1 MAYRGYVPGPEFERV
16 FRGAE
21 DQMAKVKE
29 LKARMAD
36 VVGRGEAADGRVS
49 AEFKKDGGLT
59 VLDLDPRVMRLPA
72 AELSLEIRA
81 AVNAAAQDYQ
91 TKISEVGE
99 ELFGG
104 TEQGAATMADP
115 KVALAEVEKLGEGFA
130 TQMKDVLR
138 ELTVQQRRARDA
150 IEQLRD
156 PRQGR

>member
-1 MAYRGYVPGPEFERV
+1 VADRGYVPGPEFERV
-16 FRGAE
+16 FRSAE
-21 DQMAKVKE
+21 DQLAKVKE
-29 LKARMAD
+29 LKARMAE

-59 VLDLDPRVMRLPA
+59 ALDLDPRVMRLPA

-91 TKISEVGE
+91 TRISQVGG

-104 TEQGAATMADP
+104 TEQGAARMADP

-138 ELTVQQRRARDA
+138 ELTVQQRRARGA
-150 IEQLRD
+150 TEQLRD
-156 PRQGR
+156 QRQGR